1 MSISKSSRIVSTVLL
16 PLLLQL
22 SFPVFGQDESK
33 RQFGPWVWGLQG
45 VAFHQF
51 ETDLS
56 DADADAN
63 FSLSHAFLQASVGYA
78 WDRRNTVSL
87 AVGMGESD
95 YDFSSGANI
104 GGEQPWGNIRDYRLS
119 VPIRFSPSERSDV
132 IVIPSVRS
140 YVEKGAS
147 EDDGRTEGVLAAFG
161 WKFSDTLTIGP
172 GFGWFTELGGG
183 SSAFPVI
190 FLDWVIT
197 EKLSL
202 TTGQSPGA
210 SQGPGLALKYALA
223 DKWTLALSGR
233 YERTTFALDADKG
246 DETSARF
253 GQDKNIPM
261 VVSAQYSPWPMTSVS
276 IFAGSKFGGELSL
289 ENKNRNTFARS
300 DYDTAMMVG
309 LSFRTLF

>member
-1 MSISKSSRIVSTVLL
+1 MSVSRSSRIVCALLL
-16 PLLLQL
+16 PILLQL
-22 SFPVFGQDESK
+22 SFSVFGQDAPK

-45 VAFHQF
+45 VAWHQF

-56 DADADAN
+56 DADAGAN
-63 FSLSHAFLQASVGYA
+63 FSLSHAFIQGSFGYA
-78 WDRRNTVSL
+78 WDRRNSISL

-104 GGEQPWGNIRDYRLS
+104 EGQQPWGKIRDYRIS
-119 VPIRFSPSERSDV
+119 VPMRFSPSDKANV
-132 IVIPSVRS
+132 IIVPSVRS

-147 EDDGRTEGVLAAFG
+147 EDDGRTEGVLAGFG

-183 SSAFPVI
+183 SSAFPII
-190 FLDWVIT
+190 FLNWAIT

-202 TTGQSPGA
+202 STGQSPGA
-210 SQGPGLALKYALA
+210 SQGPGLTMNYSLS

-233 YERTTFALDADKG
+233 YEKATFALDVD
-246 DETSARF
+246 DDREMSASF
-253 GQDKNIPM
+253 GQDKNIPV

-276 IFAGSKFGGELSL
+276 IFAGSKFDGELSL
-289 ENKNRNTFARS
+289 ENENRNAFARS
-300 DYDTAMMVG
+300 DYDTPIMFG
-309 LSFRTLF
+309 LSFRSRF